1 MGINRNEMGLI
12 LLILVKVGIGIEK
25 LIENTMN
32 WNKMI
37 ILIYELDE
45 MKIKTIW
52 KESQW
57 ENDIKSNGLKGN
69 ETE

>member
-1 MGINRNEMGLI
+1 MGLI